1 MSPPY
6 GFLIFGGFLLLLAVG
21 GTCTGEAWA
30 RFGQV
35 VYRDKEP
42 KDFWTLIAILSRRCL
57 LDRILLVQ
65 GLRLAK

>member
-1 MSPPY
+1 VSPPY

-42 KDFWTLIAILSRRCL
+42 KDFWTLIAIYYFCGVCFIAYFLYKL
-57 LDRILLVQ
+57 Y
-65 GLRLAK
+65 A